1 MAAATHEPLPF
12 RVRMYIGNLMVS
24 GRIAPE
30 HWWYDLTRRAIEA
43 DLNAHRANVE
53 SPGSTRWGKGRQ
65 QKDPETSRSV
75 MQQSEASLAA
85 LRAAQQADRSDGD
98 EVTLIEVRIYPAD
111 FRNDTAGG
119 SQQLA
124 VARIPVTS
132 VTLWWIVEEE
142 TMPGRD
148 ATSSSWGVGVVVP
161 LG

>member
-1 MAAATHEPLPF
+1 
-12 RVRMYIGNLMVS
+12 MYVGNLMVT

-30 HWWYDLTRRAIEA
+30 QWWYDLARRAIEA
-43 DLNAHRANVE
+43 DLTSYRANLD
-53 SPGSTRWGKGRQ
+53 SPGSMRWGKGRQ
-65 QKDPETSRSV
+65 QEDPGAAQSV
-75 MQQSEASLAA
+75 VQQSEASLAA
-85 LRAAQQADRSDGD
+85 LRAAQDADRSDGD
-98 EVTLIEVRIYPAD
+98 EVTLIDVRIYPAD

-148 ATSSSWGVGVVVP
+148 AASSSWGVGVIVP

>member
-1 MAAATHEPLPF
+1 
-12 RVRMYIGNLMVS
+12 MYVGNLMVT

-30 HWWYDLTRRAIEA
+30 QWWYDLARRAIEA
-43 DLNAHRANVE
+43 DLTSHRANLD
-53 SPGSTRWGKGRQ
+53 SPGSLRWGKGRQ
-65 QKDPETSRSV
+65 QKDPGVAQSV
-75 MQQSEASLAA
+75 VQQSEASLAA
-85 LRAAQQADRSDGD
+85 LRAAQDADRSDGD
-98 EVTLIEVRIYPAD
+98 EVTLIDVRIYPAD
-111 FRNDTAGG
+111 FRNDTVGG

-148 ATSSSWGVGVVVP
+148 AASSSWGVGVIVP